1 MPSLVIPLLA
11 FAVAAVVSAAVL
23 FGLLKSGWSARL
35 LDLPVRANAMHS
47 SPVPRIG
54 GLAMAC
60 AIAVCALVFAYANP
74 LESLLLSIAAALAA
88 VSYLD
93 DRRGLPVWVRL
104 PVHLLAAMVAIY
116 ALVADAKTLG
126 GATWLQAAIAMPLLV
141 IAVTWI
147 TNLFNFMDGS
157 DGMAGGM
164 ALIGFAAMGLTAA
177 DIGAIDVA
185 ATCFA
190 ISGAALGFLCFNFP
204 PSCVF
209 LGDAGSIPLG
219 FLAGTLGIYGMSIGL
234 WGGWFPLLVFSPFL
248 VDATVTL
255 LLRIVR
261 RERIWQ
267 AHRSHY
273 YQRLILAGWSHRKTA
288 LASYTLMV
296 GAAVS
301 ATIALH
307 LERPVQADILMSW
320 MVLYALLLPV
330 LEWRLRPDNKD
341 NTK

>member
-1 MPSLVIPLLA
+1 MHMPSLVTLLLA
-11 FAVAAVVSAAVL
+11 FVMAAIVSAAVL
-23 FGLLKSGWSARL
+23 FGLLKSGWSGRL

-47 SPVPRIG
+47 APVPRIG

-60 AIAVCALVFAYANP
+60 AIAACVLVFAFANP
-74 LESLLLSIAAALAA
+74 LQCLLLSIAAALAA

-93 DRRGLPVWVRL
+93 DRRGLPVWVRFPL
-104 PVHLLAAMVAIY
+104 HMLAAVVAVY
-116 ALVADAKTLG
+116 ALVADAKTSG
-126 GATWLQAAIAMPLLV
+126 GASWLQAAVAMPLLV
-141 IAVTWI
+141 VAVTWT

-164 ALIGFAAMGLTAA
+164 ALFGFAAMGLTAA

-185 ATCFA
+185 VTCFA

-204 PSCVF
+204 PSRVF

-219 FLAGTLGIYGMSIGL
+219 FLAGTLGIYGMSMGL
-234 WGGWFPLLVFSPFL
+234 WDWWFPLLVFSPFV

-255 LLRIVR
+255 LLRVGR

-296 GAAVS
+296 GAAAS
-301 ATIALH
+301 ASLAMRL
-307 LERPVQADILMSW
+307 QAQTAILAGW

-330 LEWRLRPDNKD
+330 LERRLRPDNKD